1 MSLNNFMISVIMPCF
16 NRIDFLDQA
25 INSILK
31 QTYKHFEFI
40 IVDDCSNKETIELLK
55 RYRDSDNR
63 IKLYYNKKN
72 KGPTYTFNKGLFF
85 AKNRFIARMDSD
97 DISHPQR
104 LEKQINFLINN
115 PNIFVVGTAFNI
127 INNNNQVVNT
137 IQLKVN
143 RKEIIESLKYSNP
156 LVNSTFMANI
166 NVQKKKFLYLKK
178 VFYPADDYYCW
189 SNIIYNNL
197 NLTNIPDILQ
207 NYRVHKSESVMNS
220 RVQGL
225 KTLMIQK
232 FFLLKKKSLNIN
244 IECYNSINGI
254 KSYFN
259 KLPNCV
265 KPSLI
270 EILYYEFND
279 TNEFLREKKWLIR
292 IFKHLFFVKSINDI
306 ILLYRFFERVFYCY
320 FFMNKS

>member
-166 NVQKKKFLYLKK
+166 NVQKKK
-178 VFYPADDYYCW
+178 
-189 SNIIYNNL
+189 
-197 NLTNIPDILQ
+197 
-207 NYRVHKSESVMNS
+207 
-220 RVQGL
+220 
-225 KTLMIQK
+225 
-232 FFLLKKKSLNIN
+232 
-244 IECYNSINGI
+244 
-254 KSYFN
+254 
-259 KLPNCV
+259 
-265 KPSLI
+265 
-270 EILYYEFND
+270 
-279 TNEFLREKKWLIR
+279 
-292 IFKHLFFVKSINDI
+292 IFIS
-306 ILLYRFFERVFYCY
+306 
-320 FFMNKS
+320 